1 MALPGAALVSNIA
14 GFLLNLGKRGIKGAN
29 DDGLGDRENRKKLA
43 ARAFLEGYE
52 PDPRLFAKGPDD
64 APDIV
69 EPEPLV
75 QPTDA
80 FLPPVSQTP
89 VLVSPGAPPVVGGE
103 VDYFVQ
109 EVARIDRNVFAIAK
123 AMEANA
129 KADAQYRQSIIADQK
144 EKLAARGKLRSRRR
158 EERSK
163 QGFLARGRKA
173 YDRIFGSGKGI
184 GGNLAGFFALE
195 AIDQLQK
202 NFDKLKSQTMEFL
215 RNLPLIGGLFGK
227 PTISTLSPEGSNAVE
242 KAKSMLRS
250 SEGFREMP
258 YYDVNAFRA
267 GYGSDTYTLADG
279 TVKRVEEGVPVTR
292 EQAERDLERRITEE
306 FMPEAAKQVGEDLFY
321 ELPDDAQAALTSVAY
336 NYGSLPISVVEAV
349 KKGGISGIAD
359 AVEQLKTHDG
369 GINARRRMEE
379 AAIIR
384 QSGLNLQPVS
394 QTQPQPG
401 VQQVSYQVPE
411 LNAGTAG
418 VEILDAIVLD
428 RKKPKPSL
436 LTAGSSG
443 NTDEGRGVLDPLITE
458 SEYKGM
464 LV

>member
-1 MALPGAALVSNIA
+1 
-14 GFLLNLGKRGIKGAN
+14 
-29 DDGLGDRENRKKLA
+29 
-43 ARAFLEGYE
+43 
-52 PDPRLFAKGPDD
+52 
-64 APDIV
+64 
-69 EPEPLV
+69 
-75 QPTDA
+75 
-80 FLPPVSQTP
+80 
-89 VLVSPGAPPVVGGE
+89 
-103 VDYFVQ
+103 
-109 EVARIDRNVFAIAK
+109 
-123 AMEANA
+123 
-129 KADAQYRQSIIADQK
+129 
-144 EKLAARGKLRSRRR
+144 
-158 EERSK
+158 
-163 QGFLARGRKA
+163 
-173 YDRIFGSGKGI
+173 
-184 GGNLAGFFALE
+184 LE
-195 AIDQLQK
+195 AIDQIQK

-215 RNLPLIGGLFGK
+215 RNLPLIGGLFGT
-227 PTISTLSPEGSNAVE
+227 PTISTVSPEGSNAVE

-279 TVKRVEEGVPVTR
+279 TIKRVEEGVPVTR

-306 FMPEAAKQVGEDLFY
+306 FMPEAAKQVGEELFY
-321 ELPDDAQAALTSVAY
+321 GLPDDAQAALVSVAY

-369 GINARRRMEE
+369 GINERRRMEE

-384 QSGLNLQPVS
+384 QSAPNVQPSS